1 MLGNIRSS
9 EEQFDRLAGGL
20 GVESECGLLRLEAV
34 FRCQPTALCDMSFR
48 TTALVWGSSLTTQL
62 VKCSPSIREA
72 LGSVPNTT

>member
-34 FRCQPTALCDMSFR
+34 FRCQPTVLRDVLQNHS
-48 TTALVWGSSLTTQL
+48 SSLG
-62 VKCSPSIREA
+62 V
-72 LGSVPNTT
+72 